1 MSLAD
6 DLDRLAQMHQRGALS
21 DDEFQRAKA
30 RVLAG
35 DMPPRVVAAVQGLR
49 RSRDDAW
56 LGGICGGL
64 AHTTGL
70 DAWIWRLMFM
80 LLVLCAGTGVL
91 AYGLM
96 WLLVPREEPRWP
108 GPQDRLHAG

>member
-6 DLDRLAQMHQRGALS
+6 DLERLAQLHQRGALTE
-21 DDEFQRAKA
+21 DEFQRAKA
-30 RVLAG
+30 RLLSNET
-35 DMPPRVVAAVQGLR
+35 PPRVIAAVQGLR

-56 LGGICGGL
+56 MGGVCGGL
-64 AHTTGL
+64 ARSTGL

-96 WLLVPREEPRWP
+96 WLLVPRDDAPWQ